1 MMNFFHFRLISFKMT
16 CLTRSLWRFHFCYCC
31 WPHSWWLFHSVFFF
45 ELLSLKS
52 FGRNKS
58 MDGIRYENEFQL
70 TWRRLKNRMIF
81 QRKKWVTWAIIIY
94 INYLLIFNSKMT
106 SLYSKK
112 IKIMSVCAVIIV
124 DMKAREMF
132 TITPEA
138 YFIKTV
144 PHRILS
150 HLLMPML
157 SMKILCI
164 TALALIQFFFLVGR
178 NLMKLVFFRDLCKW
192 KIILFLSTSWSSHK
206 LRTYW
211 MYVRLSQGSV
221 YANFTCFGI
230 DKWWQ
235 IIEIYLRK
243 WP

>member
-164 TALALIQFFFLVGR
+164 TALALIQFFF
-178 NLMKLVFFRDLCKW
+178 W
-192 KIILFLSTSWSSHK
+192 
-206 LRTYW
+206 
-211 MYVRLSQGSV
+211 
-221 YANFTCFGI
+221 
-230 DKWWQ
+230 
-235 IIEIYLRK
+235 
-243 WP
+243 

>member
-1 MMNFFHFRLISFKMT
+1 
-16 CLTRSLWRFHFCYCC
+16 
-31 WPHSWWLFHSVFFF
+31 
-45 ELLSLKS
+45 
-52 FGRNKS
+52 

-70 TWRRLKNRMIF
+70 TLRRLKIDWFINE
-81 QRKKWVTWAIIIY
+81 KKITWAITIY

-106 SLYSKK
+106 LLYSKLV
-112 IKIMSVCAVIIV
+112 MSVCVLWVIIV

-150 HLLMPML
+150 HLLMPMP

-164 TALALIQFFFLVGR
+164 TALALIHFYFTFLVGR
-178 NLMKLVFFRDLCKW
+178 TLMKLVFFAIYANEKS
-192 KIILFLSTSWSSHK
+192 FHFSATWSSHK
-206 LRTYW
+206 LRT
-211 MYVRLSQGSV
+211 YVRLSQGSV

-230 DKWWQ
+230 DEWWQ